1 MPNFTPRQRFRIA
14 LGGFISFIGF
24 IVLVMAALV
33 ITETID
39 IENILQHNLLAGVM
53 AIIGILDLLAGVLL
67 LRLI

>member
-24 IVLVMAALV
+24 IILVMAALV

-39 IENILQHNLLAGVM
+39 IENILQHNVLAGVM

>member
-1 MPNFTPRQRFRIA
+1 MPNFTPKQRFRIA

-24 IVLVMAALV
+24 IILVMAALV

-53 AIIGILDLLAGVLL
+53 AIIGILDILAGVLL
-67 LRLI
+67 LRLK

>member
-1 MPNFTPRQRFRIA
+1 MPNFTPKQRLRIA

-24 IVLVMAALV
+24 IILVLAALV

-67 LRLI
+67 LRLK

>member
-1 MPNFTPRQRFRIA
+1 MPDFTPKQRFRIA

-24 IVLVMAALV
+24 IILIMAALL

-53 AIIGILDLLAGVLL
+53 AVIGILDILAGVLL
-67 LRLI
+67 LRLK

>member
-1 MPNFTPRQRFRIA
+1 MPNFTPKQRFRIA

-67 LRLI
+67 LRLK

>member
-24 IVLVMAALV
+24 IILVMAALV

>member
-24 IVLVMAALV
+24 IILVMAALV

-53 AIIGILDLLAGVLL
+53 AIIGILDILAGVLL
-67 LRLI
+67 LRLK

>member
-67 LRLI
+67 LRLK

>member
-1 MPNFTPRQRFRIA
+1 MPDFTPKQRFRIA

-24 IVLVMAALV
+24 IILIMAALV

-39 IENILQHNLLAGVM
+39 IENILQHNLLAGIM

>member
-24 IVLVMAALV
+24 IILVMAALV

-67 LRLI
+67 LRLK